1 MRMLLAIALAIF
13 SACATGSDER
23 LSKGEILRVAKAK
36 AASFCHS
43 ALYREFSKVGCD
55 FSATFY
61 DKSWSVIATPHVVNG
76 KGEPVVVA
84 GEDRIYKF
92 SPTGQLLQ
100 QFDGE

>member
-1 MRMLLAIALAIF
+1 MKKLLATALVVF
-13 SACATGSDER
+13 SAYATGSGER
-23 LSKGEILRVAKAK
+23 LSKDEILRVAKAQ

-43 ALYREFSKVGCD
+43 ALYREFTKVGCD

-61 DKSWSVIATPHVVNG
+61 DNSWSVIATPNVVNG
-76 KGEPVVVA
+76 KGELVVVA

-100 QFDGE
+100 QLDGE